1 MVHSVGIQESAR
13 VRMAVIAD
21 FGRAVRRGSMRWRE
35 AGEGGGVGATADRHG
50 VIALP
55 ADGSLEGDPADP
67 TRLMTVAQHYD
78 NVEWDETPR
87 PTGGDIWAGWNLGA
101 EPARGDI
108 VEEPAWWDKYG
119 LPMLPSAAAGWGG
132 GACPPVE
139 IGTIAEYAGG
149 GVWRARN
156 RGNEWR
162 DRGLR

>member
-1 MVHSVGIQESAR
+1 
-13 VRMAVIAD
+13 MAVIQD
-21 FGRAVRRGSMRWRE
+21 FSKSRERGHLPWRAAGKNDGAGACCDRE
-35 AGEGGGVGATADRHG
+35 GVFRLPVDDPNDD
-50 VIALP
+50 P
-55 ADGSLEGDPADP
+55 ADGEREVTTPWI
-67 TRLMTVAQHYD
+67 HC
-78 NVEWDETPR
+78 NNEWALAEHP
-87 PTGGDIWAGWNLGA
+87 PSGDIWAEGNLGK
-101 EPARGDI
+101 EEVVGNV

-139 IGTIAEYAGG
+139 IGTIAEYEGG